1 MFQPRRR
8 LSRGVAARSRPMSGS
23 AGQAVVILAIMVTI
37 LFGAVGIAVDAA
49 IGYLVG
55 LAAERT
61 AAAAAV
67 SAVGFM
73 PNQLNAPPGNDAG
86 DPALTNLQK
95 KRLGISAVGDRR
107 IGGSDVGSVTAHT

>member
-8 LSRGVAARSRPMSGS
+8 LSRGVAARSRPLSGR

-61 AAAAAV
+61 APAAAV
-67 SAVGFM
+67 SAVVFLAKQIKA
-73 PNQLNAPPGNDAG
+73 PPAADAVDPAPAISQKKRVHTNHVAPPG
-86 DPALTNLQK
+86 
-95 KRLGISAVGDRR
+95 I
-107 IGGSDVGSVTAHT
+107 

>member
-67 SAVGFM
+67 SAVVFM
-73 PNQLNAPPGNDAG
+73 PNQFNAPPRNDAVG
-86 DPALTNLQK
+86 RGLTNLPK
-95 KRLGISAVGDRR
+95 NGFDINDVADR
-107 IGGSDVGSVTAHT
+107 GSVDFERGSH

>member
-8 LSRGVAARSRPMSGS
+8 LSRGVAARSRPLSGR

-73 PNQLNAPPGNDAG
+73 ANPVKAPPGHEAVG
-86 DPALTNLQK
+86 QGPANLQK
-95 KRLGISAVGDRR
+95 NSFDIHGMPPRGNAESER
-107 IGGSDVGSVTAHT
+107 GSDSRR

>member
-8 LSRGVAARSRPMSGS
+8 LSRGVAARSRPLSGR

-73 PNQLNAPPGNDAG
+73 PNPLKAPPRH
-86 DPALTNLQK
+86 DPGGPGATNLPN
-95 KRLGISAVGDRR
+95 KRFDIRGRAARGNR
-107 IGGSDVGSVTAHT
+107 DV